1 MQDPNPL
8 PWGALDRY
16 QAQFIVRK
24 NVGSSGINYT
34 AKTSLST
41 KGHFGSKVITKVE
54 WNGHGDLATK
64 LNSDSELND
73 MIAKQTIKDA
83 TIYVEPTNTAIRIR
97 SKWIIIFHLELPKNS
112 LKFMTVLL
120 VTLNLFKL
128 STNLVQENL
137 LYLFLLE

>member
-8 PWGALDRY
+8 PWGALDRF

-97 SKWIIIFHLELPKNS
+97 SKWDNHISFGITKELFEIYDRIAGHIKS
-112 LKFMTVLL
+112 V
-120 VTLNLFKL
+120 
-128 STNLVQENL
+128 
-137 LYLFLLE
+137 

>member
-8 PWGALDRY
+8 PWGALDRF

-34 AKTSLST
+34 AKTSLKT

-54 WNGHGDLATK
+54 WNGYGDLTSK
-64 LNSDSELND
+64 LNSDSELNE

-83 TIYVEPTNTAIRIR
+83 TIYVEPTDTAIRIR
-97 SKWIIIFHLELPKNS
+97 GKWDNHISFGITKELFEIYDRIAGHIKS
-112 LKFMTVLL
+112 V
-120 VTLNLFKL
+120 
-128 STNLVQENL
+128 
-137 LYLFLLE
+137 